1 MFRLLFWGASNM
13 SYDFKRNHHI
23 GMTPEGYHD
32 GNRTGAGYR
41 PRNTGR
47 ISHGNGNWQTLDF
60 KPMPECTGPF
70 VNLSTHD
77 LRQLCFAGDKDA
89 IAEYEYRHINGKF

>member
-1 MFRLLFWGASNM
+1 M
-13 SYDFKRNHHI
+13 SYDFTRNHHI

-32 GNRTGAGYR
+32 GNRTGAKYR

-47 ISHGNGNWQTLDF
+47 ISLGNGNWQIVDMTPKPTAKRAGAFVDF
-60 KPMPECTGPF
+60 
-70 VNLSTHD
+70 STHD